1 MNPRF
6 DAQLERMAE
15 IHNRKSYDYA
25 QTDSGEYYSNFEFAA
40 MVAQPFTD
48 PVDRVFATMIG
59 IKLARLAEL
68 TANGKAPQ
76 NESLRDTFDDLATY
90 AALWASYED

>member
-15 IHNRKSYDYA
+15 IHNRKSHDYA
-25 QTDSGEYYSNFEFAA
+25 RDDNAFSNFEYAA
-40 MVAQPFTD
+40 LVAQPFTD

-68 TANGKAPQ
+68 TAAGKEPQ